1 MWKLCS
7 MRSIPVARFLLR
19 KKPHCYARNVV
30 SPTNKGRRA
39 SDVGGRRNSQKP
51 SDQSDRSAYDVAQRY
66 VTEDEVPANAAHIA
80 DITDIEEARAHRF
93 LDQIRND
100 PFVALVKTDE
110 GVSVYVRAD
119 LSASDIQEIQ
129 NALAELIEKEGTDGK
144 EG

>member
-1 MWKLCS
+1 M
-7 MRSIPVARFLLR
+7 
-19 KKPHCYARNVV
+19 
-30 SPTNKGRRA
+30 
-39 SDVGGRRNSQKP
+39 
-51 SDQSDRSAYDVAQRY
+51 
-66 VTEDEVPANAAHIA
+66 TEDEVPANAAHIA